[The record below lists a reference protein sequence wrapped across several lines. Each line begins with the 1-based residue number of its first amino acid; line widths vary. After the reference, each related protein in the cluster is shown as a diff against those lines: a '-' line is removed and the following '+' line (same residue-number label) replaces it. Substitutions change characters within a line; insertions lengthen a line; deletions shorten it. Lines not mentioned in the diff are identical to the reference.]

1 MEPEQHHILVVDD
14 DRRLLALLERFLRQE
29 GFLVS
34 LAASTAEADIKRE
47 NWAFDL
53 LIVDVMMPQEDGCAY
68 VQRLRA
74 DGQQTPILLLTAR
87 DAPKDRIGG
96 FEAGADDYL
105 AKPFEPKE
113 LSLRLRSI
121 LKRRIAPGLASP
133 PARLNFGPWHWV
145 IGTDEMTPTPGA
157 RDDNASRL
165 RLTQAETALLTV
177 LAKANGTVLDR
188 HTLIERSGLNA
199 NPRTIDVQ
207 VNRLRR
213 KLEPDPRE
221 PRYLA
226 TIRGEGYQLRPD
238 TPRAD

>member
-1 MEPEQHHILVVDD
+1 MEPAQHHILVVDD

-34 LAASTAEADIKRE
+34 LAASSTEADIKRE
-47 NWAFDL
+47 SWAFDL
-53 LIVDVMMPQEDGCAY
+53 LVVDVMMPQEDGFAY
-68 VQRLRA
+68 VRRLRA
-74 DGQQTPILLLTAR
+74 GGQETPVLLLTAR
-87 DAPKDRIGG
+87 DAPEDRIGG

-121 LKRRIAPGLASP
+121 LKRRIAPVPALP
-133 PARLNFGPWHWV
+133 PARLNFGHWQWV
-145 IGTDEMTPTPGA
+145 IGSDEMTTPPGA
-157 RDDNASRL
+157 PEYNDTRL
-165 RLTQAETALLTV
+165 RLTQAEAALLTV
-177 LAKANGTVLDR
+177 LAEANGTVLDR
-188 HTLIERSGLNA
+188 ETLIKRSGLDA

-213 KLEPDPRE
+213 KLEPEPRE

-226 TIRGEGYQLRPD
+226 TVRGEGYQLRPD
-238 TPRAD
+238 TPRAG